1 MSLDSV
7 LSYWSLQPEFWL
19 ILALVLVG
27 ADIMLGLQFFVL
39 SIGVASLLL
48 AGMLLAQQNQW
59 FGDAVL
65 IETWHTVGVWFAVL
79 SVASI
84 LLIKLLVRQRRDQPD
99 INEY

>member
-7 LSYWSLQPEFWL
+7 LSYWSFQPEFWL

-48 AGMLLAQQNQW
+48 AGVLLAQQNQW

-65 IETWHTVGVWFAVL
+65 IETWHGVGVWFAVL

-84 LLIKLLVRQRRDQPD
+84 LLIKYLVRQRRGQPD

>member
-1 MSLDSV
+1 MSLDSA

-48 AGMLLAQQNQW
+48 AGVLLAQQNQW
-59 FGDAVL
+59 FGDAVV
-65 IETWHTVGVWFAVL
+65 IETWHSVGVWFAVL

-84 LLIKLLVRQRRDQPD
+84 LLIKFLVRQRRGQPD

>member
-84 LLIKLLVRQRRDQPD
+84 LLIRFLVRQRRGQPD

>member
-48 AGMLLAQQNQW
+48 AGVLLAQQNQW

-84 LLIKLLVRQRRDQPD
+84 LLIRFLVRQRRGQPD

>member
-7 LSYWSLQPEFWL
+7 LSYWSFQPEFWL

-48 AGMLLAQQNQW
+48 AGVLLAQQNQW

-65 IETWHTVGVWFAVL
+65 IETWHSVGVWFAVL

>member
-7 LSYWSLQPEFWL
+7 LSYWSLQPELWL

-39 SIGVASLLL
+39 SIGVAALVLS
-48 AGMLLAQQNQW
+48 GVLLAQESQW
-59 FGDAVL
+59 FGDAVVV
-65 IETWHTVGVWFAVL
+65 ETWHGVGVWFAVL

-84 LLIKLLVRQRRDQPD
+84 FLLKLLTRRRKDQPD